1 MNGLSDCMTMLP
13 RFWQNAH
20 DGETVMSEITLSIPD
35 ESLSLNE
42 TLGQLLSD
50 AFGQRADT

>member
-1 MNGLSDCMTMLP
+1 MDGLPDCMTMLR

-20 DGETVMSEITLSIPD
+20 DEETVMSEITLSIPD

>member
-1 MNGLSDCMTMLP
+1 MTMLP

>member
-1 MNGLSDCMTMLP
+1 
-13 RFWQNAH
+13 
-20 DGETVMSEITLSIPD
+20 MSEITLSIPD

-50 AFGQRADT
+50 AFGQLADIAAFHANHGSLLPG